1 MATLIGVVSQVV
13 GEVFAVA
20 GDGSRRPLFEGDR
33 VYAGEQ
39 LVTGSGGAVAVTLSN
54 GQQLT
59 LGRDSSLNLN
69 EQLLAYS
76 ADQPA
81 SGQQPA
87 SAAPST
93 QDLSDVEQLQA
104 AIEAG
109 VDPTV
114 AGEATAAGPGAGGA
128 AGAGGGGGHSF
139 VLLDETAQVLEPV
152 IGFPTAGIASG
163 PEFPD
168 PDPEPLELADEPPLT
183 PDATPEVE
191 VEHQDFSGSVIS
203 GPALVDEQALSNGSN
218 PGSPAEQASGRLIVT
233 SPDGVSALQVLD
245 VNGNWIDVTNGG
257 VVQGQYGILTVDAAG
272 NWTYTLTGNTLDH
285 SNPNATGAGDQVGES
300 FAVRVFDNDG
310 DVSPTAFL
318 SVVVNDDGPAAVND
332 SNSIAEDTLAPI
344 TGNVLSNDLHA
355 NGQPGADTPTSF
367 VSWSSTAAS
376 FGTFTDTGNGT
387 YSYTLNNAHSA
398 VQALDSGE
406 TLTETFT
413 YSMRDADGDTA
424 TATLTIT
431 ITGANDVPRV
441 TVDPGTAGPTIR
453 SSRRACRAVRT
464 RPATASLPVAS
475 SPSAMPM
482 GWMTCRASPS
492 TALRWR

>member
-1 MATLIGVVSQVV
+1 MALGSLA
-13 GEVFAVA
+13 GSVFAGSHGTLTVTAYDSTTGVA
-20 GDGSRRPLFEGDR
+20 S
-33 VYAGEQ
+33 Y
-39 LVTGSGGAVAVTLSN
+39 TY
-54 GQQLT
+54 QLT
-59 LGRDSSLNLN
+59 SATTDGPGIESDVFSLTVSDGTASS
-69 EQLLAYS
+69 A
-76 ADQPA
+76 PA
-81 SGQQPA
+81 SIVIEIVD
-87 SAAPST
+87 
-93 QDLSDVEQLQA
+93 DL
-104 AIEAG
+104 
-109 VDPTV
+109 
-114 AGEATAAGPGAGGA
+114 
-128 AGAGGGGGHSF
+128 
-139 VLLDETAQVLEPV
+139 
-152 IGFPTAGIASG
+152 
-163 PEFPD
+163 
-168 PDPEPLELADEPPLT
+168 
-183 PDATPEVE
+183 
-191 VEHQDFSGSVIS
+191 
-203 GPALVDEQALSNGSN
+203 
-218 PGSPAEQASGRLIVT
+218 
-233 SPDGVSALQVLD
+233 
-245 VNGNWIDVTNGG
+245 
-257 VVQGQYGILTVDAAG
+257 
-272 NWTYTLTGNTLDH
+272 
-285 SNPNATGAGDQVGES
+285 PNAVD
-300 FAVRVFDNDG
+300 
-310 DVSPTAFL
+310 
-318 SVVVNDDGPAAVND
+318 D